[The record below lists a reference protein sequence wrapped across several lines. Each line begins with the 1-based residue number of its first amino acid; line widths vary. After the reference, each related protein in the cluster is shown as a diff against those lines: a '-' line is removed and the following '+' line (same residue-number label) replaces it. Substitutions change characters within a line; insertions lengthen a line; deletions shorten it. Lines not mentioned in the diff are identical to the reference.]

1 MHGRW
6 GGRAPLP
13 PEDGHTCGGFGA
25 QRGDPSTKCQR
36 QGQLERRLILR
47 SRSPAHCTRL
57 HARGTGESA
66 WVGGGK
72 HPPGHGR
79 FRKVPGVIIQ
89 MQSSQPQALSRHP
102 QRAHHLPDVRCLSAE
117 QRNRVLT
124 PSPGEM
130 RLVRARGMH
139 GKPHAARR
147 PRGGREK
154 KPFSCASRAAQKLEE
169 ENLTW
174 AIAAA
179 ETRGPARGPSRG
191 VHITH

>member
-1 MHGRW
+1 MHAVASLHGGW
-6 GGRAPLP
+6 GGRAPFP
-13 PEDGHTCGGFGA
+13 PEGRRTSRGLGA
-25 QRGDPSTKCQR
+25 QRGARSTNCWR
-36 QGQLERRLILR
+36 QVQLERRLKLR

-79 FRKVPGVIIQ
+79 FRKVSGVIIQ

-147 PRGGREK
+147 PRGRREK
-154 KPFSCASRAAQKLEE
+154 KPFSCARRSRTKAGGGKSYL
-169 ENLTW
+169 
-174 AIAAA
+174 
-179 ETRGPARGPSRG
+179 SD
-191 VHITH
+191 